1 MDHEFAARER
11 KRDFLY
17 FHFWPWCYR
26 LFSKRP
32 VKRKLVVFA
41 NDCVR
46 TLPDNMQCLYDEL
59 IGRGY
64 RCVLCLK
71 PKHAGNPISAQIR
84 SFCNYLRFIYYY
96 AQCRCVFLTDYYFPV
111 YAAKP
116 REGTKVVQLWHACG
130 AFKKWGYSTLGSTW
144 GDKKGRMIERYPIHN
159 TYTDVPVSA
168 EKVIPFYAD
177 AFRCDESVIKPLGVP
192 RTDRYFDPAF
202 VSQARQR
209 VLSRFPEIGN
219 RKIILYAP
227 TFRGTSMYDA
237 HNDGFPDF
245 AVMKEALGEE
255 YAVLSKLHPFVE
267 QSRTE
272 PPHSQ
277 DGFSFTADKDL
288 PIEICL
294 CAADLLISDYSS
306 LIFEYALLERP
317 MVFFAYDL
325 DVYDKER
332 GFYQPYRSFVP
343 GPVAVDTDALIR
355 AVWQLGTGGCPPEV
369 QRFKHDYMNACD
381 GHAVE
386 RILSLIS

>member
-1 MDHEFAARER
+1 MEHEFAARER

-26 LFSKRP
+26 LFSKRT
-32 VKRKLVVFA
+32 VKQKLAVFA

-46 TLPDNMQCLYDEL
+46 TLPDNMKCLYDEL
-59 IGRGY
+59 SSRGY

-71 PKHAGNPISAQIR
+71 PKHASNPISAQVR

-111 YAAKP
+111 YAVKP
-116 REGTKVVQLWHACG
+116 REGTRVIQLWHACG
-130 AFKKWGYSTLGSTW
+130 AFKKWGYSTLGNAW

-168 EKVIPFYAD
+168 EKVIPYYAD
-177 AFRCDESVIKPLGVP
+177 AFRCDQSLIKPLGVP
-192 RTDRYFDPAF
+192 RTDRYFDLDF
-202 VSQARQR
+202 ISQARGR
-209 VLSRFPEIGN
+209 VLSCFPEIGS

-237 HNDGFPDF
+237 HNDTMPDYR
-245 AVMKEALGEE
+245 AMQEALGSE
-255 YAVLSKLHPFVE
+255 YVIVNKLHPFVE
-267 QSRTE
+267 QNQAGASS
-272 PPHSQ
+272 PS
-277 DGFSFTADKDL
+277 DDFVFTAGKDL
-288 PIEICL
+288 PIEVCL

-325 DVYDKER
+325 DTYDGER
-332 GFYQPYRSFVP
+332 GFYRPYRSFVP
-343 GPVAVDTDALIR
+343 GPIAADTEELIR
-355 AVWQLGTGGCPPEV
+355 AVKQSGGQCPEEV
-369 QRFKHDYMNACD
+369 LKFKQDYMNACD

-386 RILSLIS
+386 RILGLIL